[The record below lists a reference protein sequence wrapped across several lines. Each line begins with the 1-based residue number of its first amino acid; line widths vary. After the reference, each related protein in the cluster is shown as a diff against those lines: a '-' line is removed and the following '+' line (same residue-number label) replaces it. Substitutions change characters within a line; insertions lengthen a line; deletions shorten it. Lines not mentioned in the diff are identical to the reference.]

1 MALLKS
7 VFTVGHLPGY
17 IFITAS
23 PINIAAAQKKASTT
37 KSQLPQPIPMQ
48 HDEWQGSL
56 DALPWLNHYIPPG
69 SWVIIQDHPGQLEK
83 GKLAYVLGSC
93 QETQHSIV
101 AVIPDQPPFDK
112 TLGNKTLLKRPMEQH
127 VWRRTRLHSRRT
139 LLWQNLGSL
148 LQKKKTILLRQP
160 ALQMFEVSGFS
171 GREDG
176 ETG

>member
-48 HDEWQGSL
+48 HDEWHGSL

-69 SWVIIQDHPGQLEK
+69 SWVIIQDHPEQLEK

-93 QETQHSIV
+93 QKTQHSIV
-101 AVIPDQPPFDK
+101 AVVPDQPPFNK
-112 TLGNKTLLKRPMEQH
+112 TLGNKTLLERPMEQH
-127 VWRRTRLHSRRT
+127 VWRHTKLHSRRT
-139 LLWQNLGSL
+139 SLWQISVPCC
-148 LQKKKTILLRQP
+148 RRRRP
-160 ALQMFEVSGFS
+160 YC
-171 GREDG
+171 
-176 ETG
+176 